1 MELYRSLSAVI
12 LLLILFAAA
21 FMDFRSGQL
30 SLWFLLGAMAAG
42 LMLQIFAGR
51 VSVKT
56 LLLGII
62 PGVVLFL
69 IALLTKQAIGYGDCL
84 LLLVTGIFL
93 GLTYTILLFF
103 ISLLFAGGASILLL
117 SMKKRKRKE
126 ALAFAPFMLAGYV
139 SVLILS

>member
-1 MELYRSLSAVI
+1 MELFRILPKVV

-21 FMDFRSGQL
+21 FMDHRSGQL
-30 SLWFLLGAMAAG
+30 SLWFLLGSMAAG
-42 LMLQIFAGR
+42 LLLRLFAGR
-51 VSVKT
+51 VSIKT

-62 PGVVLFL
+62 PGAVLFL
-69 IALLTKQAIGYGDCL
+69 IALLTKQAIGYGDSL

-93 GLTYTILLFF
+93 GLTQTILLFL

-117 SMKKRKRKE
+117 TIKNRKRKE

-139 SVLILS
+139 SVLLLS

>member
-1 MELYRSLSAVI
+1 MELYSSLSAVI

-42 LMLQIFAGR
+42 LMLQIFVGR

-62 PGVVLFL
+62 PGGVLFL

-93 GLTYTILLFF
+93 GLTYTMLLFF

-117 SMKKRKRKE
+117 SIKKRKRKE

-139 SVLILS
+139 RVLILS

>member
-1 MELYRSLSAVI
+1 MEFLSVLPELV
-12 LLLILFAAA
+12 LLLFLFAAA
-21 FMDFRSGQL
+21 FMDRQSGQL

-42 LMLQIFAGR
+42 LLLRIFAGH
-51 VSVKT
+51 VSVKN

-62 PGVVLFL
+62 PGAVLFL

-93 GLTYTILLFF
+93 GLTETILLFL

-117 SMKKRKRKE
+117 ALKKRKGGE
-126 ALAFAPFMLAGYV
+126 AVAFAPFILAGYV